1 MRKLG
6 GDAARIEVL
15 KLHRPAAAYTSH
27 PLWQQLSGAHCSFE
41 EACSLL
47 AGGLAADFLENATSR
62 RASKQTQER
71 PLATPAAAA
80 AAAEEKES
88 ATATPA
94 ALAAAPAAEAGIQD
108 PSQVKGA
115 GDAVENRSSSAKR
128 TGSRRRS
135 WQGLEPQDSGTYSLR
150 LSASLASGS
159 ANSITIPGKGGSEC
173 RRCDWVASAYIM
185 ACLCTTGWSSGMP
198 LLPVALQ
205 TAT

>member
-6 GDAARIEVL
+6 GDAARIEAL

-41 EACSLL
+41 DACSLL
-47 AGGLAADFLENATSR
+47 TGGLAPEFLENAASG
-62 RASKQTQER
+62 RASKQTQEQE
-71 PLATPAAAA
+71 LATPAAVV
-80 AAAEEKES
+80 AEVIEP

-94 ALAAAPAAEAGIQD
+94 ALAAAAAEAGIQD
-108 PSQVKGA
+108 PSQVKGTA
-115 GDAVENRSSSAKR
+115 TSGSSAKR
-128 TGSRRRS
+128 TGSHNSRWR
-135 WQGLEPQDSGTYSLR
+135 GLEPHDSGTYSLH

-159 ANSITIPGKGGSEC
+159 ANSITIPGEGGSEC

-185 ACLCTTGWSSGMP
+185 AFLCTHAGLSVRRP
-198 LLPVALQ
+198 IPCCLLLVQ